1 MEIMLQMNEDR
12 ELANCR
18 CVVITI
24 EQQAN
29 QEIMRELTQ
38 QMEEKL
44 DQFPHPRN
52 NPAEAVAALHHV
64 RQLRDRIIACHK
76 KQAGHVQNR
85 DAP

>member
-1 MEIMLQMNEDR
+1 MGHGCNCMRVGYMETMLQMN
-12 ELANCR
+12 
-18 CVVITI
+18 

-64 RQLRDRIIACHK
+64 RRLRDRIIACHK